1 MSGSLNKVQ
10 LIGNLG
16 RDPEIRSMS
25 SGSRVANFSIATTE
39 SWKDK
44 STGEKK
50 EQTEWHNIC
59 VFGKLV
65 DVIEKYVKKGSKVY
79 ISGSLKTRK
88 WTDEASGE
96 DKYKTEIVLNG
107 FGSEFIMLDS
117 RGDQQQQQSSDAT
130 PQAQA
135 PADNLPD
142 DDEIPF

>member
-130 PQAQA
+130 PQTQA

-142 DDEIPF
+142 DDQIPF